1 MSVKLSKKKVKVTP
15 REAATIEDSLQE
27 MSISSMFRMN
37 MFAFTETINGM
48 INDELILK
56 TLAIEVE
63 EWGGDEKLY
72 VALLHLQLK
81 LIPMILRKIRKD
93 KNFDYKTVS
102 YMHEYNILIKPYFQG
117 VDISE
122 ALQMLQVR
130 LVQIPYLLDEVESR
144 IEIKARETKS

>member
-1 MSVKLSKKKVKVTP
+1 MKNKMLKKK
-15 REAATIEDSLQE
+15 RET
-27 MSISSMFRMN
+27 SISTTQSSETSSMFRMN

-72 VALLHLQLK
+72 VALLHLQFK

-93 KNFDYKTVS
+93 KHFDYQTVS

-117 VDISE
+117 VDLSE
-122 ALQMLQVR
+122 AVQMLQVR
-130 LVQIPYLLDEVESR
+130 LVQIPYLLDEVEAR
-144 IEIKARETKS
+144 IESKTRALKS

>member
-1 MSVKLSKKKVKVTP
+1 MNTKISKKK
-15 REAATIEDSLQE
+15 EE

-48 INDELILK
+48 IKDDLILQ

-93 KNFDYKTVS
+93 KHFDYKTVS
-102 YMHEYNILIKPYFQG
+102 YMHEYTILIKPYFQG
-117 VDISE
+117 MDINE
-122 ALQMLQVR
+122 AVQMLQVR
-130 LVQIPYLLDEVESR
+130 LVQIPYLLDEVEAR
-144 IEIKARETKS
+144 IEIKARATKS

>member
-1 MSVKLSKKKVKVTP
+1 MLKKK
-15 REAATIEDSLQE
+15 RET
-27 MSISSMFRMN
+27 SISTTRSSETSSMFRMN

-93 KNFDYKTVS
+93 KHFDYQTVS

-117 VDISE
+117 VDLSE
-122 ALQMLQVR
+122 AVQMLQVR
-130 LVQIPYLLDEVESR
+130 LVQIPYLLDEVEAR
-144 IEIKARETKS
+144 IESKTRALKS

>member
-1 MSVKLSKKKVKVTP
+1 MNTKISKKK
-15 REAATIEDSLQE
+15 EE

-48 INDELILK
+48 IKDDLILQ

-93 KNFDYKTVS
+93 KHFDYKTVS
-102 YMHEYNILIKPYFQG
+102 YMHEYTILIKPYFQG
-117 VDISE
+117 MDINE
-122 ALQMLQVR
+122 AVQMLQVR
-130 LVQIPYLLDEVESR
+130 LVQIPYLLDEVDAR
-144 IEIKARETKS
+144 IEIKARATKS

>member
-1 MSVKLSKKKVKVTP
+1 MNTKISKKK
-15 REAATIEDSLQE
+15 EE

-48 INDELILK
+48 IKDDLILQ

-93 KNFDYKTVS
+93 KHFDYKTVS
-102 YMHEYNILIKPYFQG
+102 YMHEYTILIKPYFQG
-117 VDISE
+117 VDINE
-122 ALQMLQVR
+122 AVQMLQVR
-130 LVQIPYLLDEVESR
+130 LVQIPYLLDEVDAR
-144 IEIKARETKS
+144 IEIKARATKS